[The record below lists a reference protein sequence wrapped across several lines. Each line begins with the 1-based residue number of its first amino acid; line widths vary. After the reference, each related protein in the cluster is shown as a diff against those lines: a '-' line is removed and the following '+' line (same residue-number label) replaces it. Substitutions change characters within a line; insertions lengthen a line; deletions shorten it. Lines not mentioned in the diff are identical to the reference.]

1 MLKWDRCWISSFAE
15 GRHRDGRRCGDIV
28 ARVVALRQIS
38 DIPVMPHPSGRQRRL
53 YLAMANRGKGWEA
66 VGIFGT
72 ANKAIR
78 EAEWSLREVAQ

>member
-15 GRHRDGRRCGDIV
+15 GRHIDGRRSGDIV

-38 DIPVMPHPSGRQRRL
+38 DIPVMSHPSGRQRCL
-53 YLAMANRGKGWEA
+53 YLAMANCGKGWEA

-78 EAEWSLREVAQ
+78 EAEWSLREVTL